1 MTFASY
7 TSLSNS
13 GADSSSVFTSF
24 SDHKY
29 LLLAILTCLQ
39 SRIPERKVPRQEKVE
54 NLVTRRLLSDNLSE
68 REGTPC
74 IVLRDSLETGGPT
87 VAALA
92 LDNINLNLHALSECM
107 RKAVPPSLLP
117 DEDTL
122 HFAMASTLPGIP
134 ALFLS
139 IGSNGENFS
148 HTWHDAIWTQCHD
161 NTFLLH
167 AIRYANLVGTSIELD
182 RNQEVNSSVYE
193 VFSGIKINQDEDYQ
207 VPKRQVTGF
216 NQLAQRYNHVAV
228 HAAIAELRAF
238 RGSQPR
244 GSLQIPLSD
253 EPQCTNYAGCS
264 KSNLGGAFQ

>member
-1 MTFASY
+1 MTFRSY

-13 GADSSSVFTSF
+13 AAEPSAVFTSF

-29 LLLAILTCLQ
+29 LLLAILTCMQ
-39 SRIPERKVPRQEKVE
+39 SRIPQRRVPHQAKVDK
-54 NLVTRRLLSDNLSE
+54 LVTRRLLSDNLSE

-74 IVLRDSLETGGPT
+74 IVLRDSLETRGPT

-92 LDNINLNLHALSECM
+92 LDKINLNLHALSECM

-117 DEDTL
+117 DKDTL

-148 HTWHDAIWTQCHD
+148 HAWRDALWKQCHD

-167 AIRYANLVGTSIELD
+167 AIHYANLVGTSIELD
-182 RNQEVNSSVYE
+182 TNQAVNSSVYE
-193 VFSGIKINQDEDYQ
+193 VFSGIEINQDEDHQ
-207 VPKRQVTGF
+207 IPKRQVSGF
-216 NQLAQRYNHVAV
+216 NQLAQFYNHVAV

-238 RGSQPR
+238 RQSQTR
-244 GSLQIPLSD
+244 GSFQMPFSE
-253 EPQCTNYAGCS
+253 EPHFTSYVGCC
-264 KSNLGGAFQ
+264 KSNLGGAFL

>member
-1 MTFASY
+1 MTFSSY

-13 GADSSSVFTSF
+13 GAEPSAVFTSF

-29 LLLAILTCLQ
+29 LLLAILTCMQ
-39 SRIPERKVPRQEKVE
+39 SRIPQRKVPHQEKVAK
-54 NLVTRRLLSDNLSE
+54 LVTRRLLSDNLSE

-74 IVLRDSLETGGPT
+74 IVLRDSLETGGPI
-87 VAALA
+87 VAVLA
-92 LDNINLNLHALSECM
+92 LDNINLSMYALSECM

-117 DEDTL
+117 DKETL

-148 HTWHDAIWTQCHD
+148 HTWHDALWTQCHD

-167 AIRYANLVGTSIELD
+167 AIHYANLVGTSIELD
-182 RNQEVNSSVYE
+182 TNQAVNSSEYD
-193 VFSGIKINQDEDYQ
+193 VFSGIRINQDEDHQ
-207 VPKRQVTGF
+207 IPKRQVSGF
-216 NQLAQRYNHVAV
+216 NQLAQVYNHVAV

-238 RGSQPR
+238 RQSQLR
-244 GSLQIPLSD
+244 GNLRIPLSD
-253 EPQCTNYAGCS
+253 EPQSANYAGCR
-264 KSNLGGAFQ
+264 KSNLGGAFH